1 MNRRIS
7 FHEAAELEII
17 DAVSFFQSERPE
29 LGAALIDEIER
40 TIHQILTFPLSCQLV
55 NRTVRRKVLRRFPY
69 NIMLLGEARCD
80 SDTCHSGPEAPSLLL
95 AQSSI
100 GAHG

>member
-1 MNRRIS
+1 MNGRIS

-40 TIHQILTFPLSCQLV
+40 AIHQILTHRFSCQLV

-69 NIMLLGEARCD
+69 NIMY
-80 SDTCHSGPEAPSLLL
+80 SVKPESIRIL
-95 AQSSI
+95 AIASQRRRPFYWRSRV
-100 GAHG
+100 

>member
-17 DAVSFFQSERPE
+17 DAASFFESDQPE
-29 LGAALIDEIER
+29 LGSDLVDEVER
-40 TIHQILTFPLSCQLV
+40 AVQQILAYPDSCQLV

-69 NIMLLGEARCD
+69 NIMY
-80 SDTCHSGPEAPSLLL
+80 SVKPEVIRIL
-95 AQSSI
+95 ALASQRRRPFYWR
-100 GAHG
+100 GRK

>member
-1 MNRRIS
+1 MNGRIS

-40 TIHQILTFPLSCQLV
+40 AIHQILTHPLSCQLV
-55 NRTVRRKVLRRFPY
+55 NRTVRRKVLRRLPY
-69 NIMLLGEARCD
+69 NIMY
-80 SDTCHSGPEAPSLLL
+80 SVKPEAIRIL
-95 AQSSI
+95 AMASQRRRPFYWRSRV
-100 GAHG
+100 

>member
-1 MNRRIS
+1 MNGRIS

-40 TIHQILTFPLSCQLV
+40 AIHQILTHPLSCQLV

-69 NIMLLGEARCD
+69 NIMY
-80 SDTCHSGPEAPSLLL
+80 SVKPEAIRIL
-95 AQSSI
+95 AMASQRRRPFYWRSRV
-100 GAHG
+100 

>member
-1 MNRRIS
+1 MNGRIS

-29 LGAALIDEIER
+29 LGAALIDDIER
-40 TIHQILTFPLSCQLV
+40 AIHQILTHPLSCQLV

-69 NIMLLGEARCD
+69 NIMY
-80 SDTCHSGPEAPSLLL
+80 SVKPEAIRIL
-95 AQSSI
+95 AIASQRRRPFYWRSRV
-100 GAHG
+100 